1 MSPFTSPSKIRFGA
15 FEVDFERHELSNHGH
30 RVNLQSQPFQV
41 LKLLLEHHGEI
52 VSREELQRKLWPDGT
67 FVDFQN
73 ALNHDVH
80 RIREALSDAAEQSH
94 YIETIPRTGYRFIH
108 PIEPIVPETKS
119 ATVPVVGEGPALEGD
134 KKGVD
139 REPLAPAKHGK
150 TRLLKTGI
158 LWAGISV
165 VVMAVFAIEWHY
177 AHLKWL
183 KTDLPLIRSV
193 AVLPLDTLQH
203 EHEQE
208 AFAEGLTEEL
218 ITRLA
223 KIGSLQVT
231 SRRSTL
237 AYKSTTKHLTQIARE
252 LNVDAVLEG
261 TLLLSGDRVRVTA
274 QLIHGPTDQH
284 LWAGRYARNIGD
296 GVTCQAEIAQ
306 QIGNELEALLA
317 SGQNR

>member
-1 MSPFTSPSKIRFGA
+1 MSPLSFPSKIRFGA
-15 FEVDFERHELSNHGH
+15 FEVDFESSELSKHGH
-30 RVNLQSQPFQV
+30 RVNLQRQPFRV
-41 LKLLLEHHGEI
+41 LKLLLEHHGKI
-52 VSREELQRKLWPDGT
+52 VSREELQQKLWPDGT

-73 ALNHDVH
+73 ALNHDVN

-94 YIETIPRTGYRFIH
+94 YIETIPRKGYRFIH
-108 PIEPIVPETKS
+108 PIEPFEPETK
-119 ATVPVVGEGPALEGD
+119 PVTIPLARENSPAEGD
-134 KKGVD
+134 KKGLD
-139 REPLAPAKHGK
+139 PEPLAPGKHEK
-150 TRLLKTGI
+150 TKWLKSGI

-165 VVMAVFAIEWHY
+165 VFMAVVAVEWHY

-193 AVLPLDTLQH
+193 AVLTLDTLQH

-237 AYKSTTKHLTQIARE
+237 AYKGTTKHLTQIARE

-261 TLLLSGDRVRVTA
+261 TLLLLGDRVRVTA
-274 QLIHGPTDQH
+274 QLIHGPTDQQ
-284 LWAGRYARNIGD
+284 LWAGRYERDIGD
-296 GVTCQAEIAQ
+296 VLTCQAEIAQ
-306 QIGNELEALLA
+306 QIGNEIEVLLT
-317 SGQNR
+317 SRQN